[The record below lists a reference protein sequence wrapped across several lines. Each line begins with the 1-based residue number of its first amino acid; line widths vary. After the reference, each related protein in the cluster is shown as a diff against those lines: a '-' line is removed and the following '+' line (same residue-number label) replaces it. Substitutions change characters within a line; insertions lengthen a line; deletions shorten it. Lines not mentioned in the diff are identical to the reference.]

1 MFKNYRIEAKLVKN
15 SKAETPVEEE
25 TKPLITPEDVE
36 RVAHNIIKKVV
47 IGTTIIIGAATVLST
62 VSQIAVNACD
72 NHNKDED

>member
-47 IGTTIIIGAATVLST
+47 IGATIIIGAATVLST
-62 VSQIAVNACD
+62 ASQIAVNACD